1 MDETVVQVLHEQ
13 NRKAKTQSSMWVYY
27 TEKIKLYQY
36 TQTRN
41 GKNAETFL
49 KGYTGYLVFDGYDGY
64 NKLKN
69 VTRCGCWAHVS
80 RKFYEA
86 LPLDEEIKKHQERM
100 QAFKESTNCLFS
112 KGNTPH

>member
-1 MDETVVQVLHEQ
+1 MTLQ
-13 NRKAKTQSSMWVYY
+13 NWAQEVAEGQSSGMTVSAWC
-27 TEKIKLYQY
+27 ELH
-36 TQTRN
+36 

-49 KGYTGYLVFDGYDGY
+49 KGYTGYLVCDGYDGY

-69 VTRCGCWAHVS
+69 VTRCGCCAHVR

-100 QAFKESTNCLFS
+100 QALKKSTKCLLL